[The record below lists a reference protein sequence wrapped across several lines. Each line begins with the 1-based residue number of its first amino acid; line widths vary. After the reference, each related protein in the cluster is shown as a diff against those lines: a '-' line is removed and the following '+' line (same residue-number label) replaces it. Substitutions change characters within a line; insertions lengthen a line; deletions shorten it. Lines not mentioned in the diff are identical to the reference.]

1 MLPGRFR
8 AVARRL
14 MAGKPGLARPTAC
27 AACGDCQSICGARAI
42 TLAPAPIFDDNA
54 CVRCYA
60 CAEVCPSGALDVV
73 TPALARFLGGRRRS
87 R

>member
-1 MLPGRFR
+1 MLPGRFL
-8 AVARRL
+8 AMARRL
-14 MAGKPGLARPTAC
+14 MAGRPGLARPASC
-27 AACGDCQSICGARAI
+27 NECGDCKSICGARAI
-42 TLAPAPIFDDNA
+42 RLAPAPVFDDDA

-73 TPALARFLGGRRRS
+73 APATARFLGGLRRR